1 MSIRELGPTC
11 LQQKG
16 FSLVEMVLSVVV
28 VGIVFSGTLQ
38 LFGTLLKWSV
48 YPMVEKQAIAVA
60 QTVFQDKTLFTD
72 CQSNIQNCQQHI
84 VFKAVERYPFYQ
96 DATHY
101 QYVVK
106 ASLSSAPWPIPGLK
120 ILNVELTHDQGD
132 SFRFSRLQR

>member
-1 MSIRELGPTC
+1 MFIRERWPTC
-11 LQQKG
+11 AQQKG
-16 FSLVEMVLSVVV
+16 FSLVEMVLSLVV

-60 QTVFQDKTLFTD
+60 ETVFQDKALFAD
-72 CQSNIQNCQQHI
+72 CQSNSQNCQQQI

-96 DATHY
+96 DATHH

-106 ASLSSAPWPIPGLK
+106 ASLSAAPWPIPGLQL
-120 ILNVELTHDQGD
+120 LNIELTHDQGD